1 MGELRLEPSTPL
13 GRLLFGL
20 LAKSSSAEFWNHQ
33 ICYGVDMAT
42 ILAHIKVKPGCEA
55 QFEQISKVLYGAS
68 HGSEPG
74 LLRYEYWRGSEPQ
87 TYYTLLAFTDFRA
100 FIAQQTSEHHEVASP
115 LLGSVLAGLRLEWV
129 DPVQGGSEL
138 PPTENQ
144 DLSDSLDEL
153 TRTYAKRFAAQ
164 GAPWWNEVR

>member
-1 MGELRLEPSTPL
+1 
-13 GRLLFGL
+13 
-20 LAKSSSAEFWNHQ
+20 
-33 ICYGVDMAT
+33 MAT
-42 ILAHIKVKPGCEA
+42 ILAHIKVKPGCES
-55 QFEQISKVLYGAS
+55 QFEQISKDLYGAS

-100 FIAQQTSEHHEVASP
+100 FIAHQTSEHHEVASP

-129 DPVQGGSEL
+129 DPIQGGSEL

-153 TRTYAKRFAAQ
+153 TRSYAKRFAAQ
-164 GAPWWNEVR
+164 VAPWWSEVR

>member
-1 MGELRLEPSTPL
+1 
-13 GRLLFGL
+13 
-20 LAKSSSAEFWNHQ
+20 
-33 ICYGVDMAT
+33 MAT

-55 QFEQISKVLYGAS
+55 QFEQISKDLYGAS

-87 TYYTLLAFTDFRA
+87 TYYTLLAFTDFQA
-100 FIAQQTSEHHEVASP
+100 FIAHQTSEHHEVASP

-129 DPVQGGSEL
+129 DPIQGGSEL

-153 TRTYAKRFAAQ
+153 TRSYAKRFAAQ
-164 GAPWWNEVR
+164 VAPWWNEVR